1 MGRRWKLMPAKC
13 GIATTSTNS
22 WVLIFIARWKLMLAK
37 CGVLK
42 MVVKPL
48 TSNEELIREAVK
60 VIKRHLPAVKVI
72 VFGSRAGENF
82 RENSDLDL
90 ALDWGKPIPPYLME
104 QIREELDELPTLVSF
119 DLVDLNSVSEEFKN
133 QILTAGRIIY
143 DEKTR

>member
-1 MGRRWKLMPAKC
+1 M
-13 GIATTSTNS
+13 AT
-22 WVLIFIARWKLMLAK
+22 R
-37 CGVLK
+37 
-42 MVVKPL
+42 PL